1 MFDLLKTDFEHRAA
15 YPTWLLYNPLDETQE
30 VTMPLPDSNAHDV
43 YDAVSGQYLAK
54 GATGCTAFVM
64 KPDTAV
70 QAVILP
76 AGVALKESQG
86 HIEAEGVVVR
96 YDAAW
101 LELPG
106 VEEYALLHEG
116 DALHLE
122 AHLPEGDR
130 IVSCFATLDGEVFA
144 ETDDLSSIRLPLPKG
159 GTRRSS
165 LNITVHTAQGRCL
178 GLSRSIQVLP
188 AAAEPAI
195 QLTGKAL
202 KNTFP
207 RTDNCRA
214 YLEENVVRLKV
225 TSGASSF
232 MLPMMKLHAD
242 QSAWVA
248 LKIPQASAAW
258 SVHLYLNSTGEA
270 IPVQPQ
276 WQRTGE
282 YLLPLNGLL
291 RSKGLEQA
299 NVKVMFTIASG
310 GAGEI
315 TLEYLNVYTQ
325 TK

>member
-1 MFDLLKTDFEHRAA
+1 MILADPTTRTEWLQCRRQGIGGSDAGCITGANPWKSARQLWREKTGVD
-15 YPTWLLYNPLDETQE
+15 
-30 VTMPLPDSNAHDV
+30 
-43 YDAVSGQYLAK
+43 
-54 GATGCTAFVM
+54 
-64 KPDTAV
+64 KPDDISDKPAV
-70 QAVILP
+70 KF
-76 AGVALKESQG
+76 GK
-86 HIEAEGVVVR
+86 EAEQHLR
-96 YDAAW
+96 ALFLLTYPQYTCEYHEFRMYANDR
-101 LELPG
+101 LPF
-106 VEEYALLHEG
+106 
-116 DALHLE
+116 
-122 AHLPEGDR
+122 
-130 IVSCFATLDGEVFA
+130 IFATLDGEVFA